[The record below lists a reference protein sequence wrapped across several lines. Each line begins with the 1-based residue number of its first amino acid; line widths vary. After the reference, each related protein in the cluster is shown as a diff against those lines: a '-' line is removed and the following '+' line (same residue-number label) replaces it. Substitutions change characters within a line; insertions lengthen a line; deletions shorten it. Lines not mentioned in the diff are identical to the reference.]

1 MALVVRYSTRHQN
14 AAFDQEHVTSREQRR
29 AAQLQGELARES
41 AQLNLTSTAVIKV
54 NEAANPESVLK
65 TAVQDFEVKLR
76 QAKNLI
82 KIQYAIRESVATA
95 NTATGVAELLSQD
108 AGAKAQMTLIAEIL
122 AQRDVCPTTAEWVS
136 TYNITVERM
145 KKAESLYGHTD
156 QINISVLGTDARERL
171 TKTLADLRR
180 VRNNVSDRLL
190 AINTNTYIDITDTDW
205 TVLQNLGLV

>member
-1 MALVVRYSTRHQN
+1 MKITL
-14 AAFDQEHVTSREQRR
+14 RR

-65 TAVQDFEVKLR
+65 TAVQDFEVKFR

-122 AQRDVCPTTAEWVS
+122 AQRAVCPTTAEWVS

>member
-1 MALVVRYSTRHQN
+1 MKITL
-14 AAFDQEHVTSREQRR
+14 RR

-65 TAVQDFEVKLR
+65 TAVQDFEVKFR

>member
-1 MALVVRYSTRHQN
+1 MKITL
-14 AAFDQEHVTSREQRR
+14 RR

-65 TAVQDFEVKLR
+65 TAVQDFEVKFQ

-122 AQRDVCPTTAEWVS
+122 AQRAVCPTTAEWVS

>member
-1 MALVVRYSTRHQN
+1 MKITL
-14 AAFDQEHVTSREQRR
+14 RR

-65 TAVQDFEVKLR
+65 TAVQDFEVKFR

-171 TKTLADLRR
+171 TQTLADLRR

>member
-1 MALVVRYSTRHQN
+1 MKITL
-14 AAFDQEHVTSREQRR
+14 RR

-65 TAVQDFEVKLR
+65 TAVQDFEVKFR

-156 QINISVLGTDARERL
+156 QINVSVLGTDARERL

>member
-1 MALVVRYSTRHQN
+1 MKITL
-14 AAFDQEHVTSREQRR
+14 RR